1 MAFGENNVGE
11 RAQFDYLS
19 EECSVVC
26 AYLIAIKEP
35 ERKRSVESNHVT
47 GCPVGARGCLNTI
60 LT

>member
-1 MAFGENNVGE
+1 MAFGENNIGE

-26 AYLIAIKEP
+26 TNLFAIKEP
-35 ERKRSVESNHVT
+35 ERKRPVGSNHVT
-47 GCPVGARGCLNTI
+47 ECPVGARCCLNTV